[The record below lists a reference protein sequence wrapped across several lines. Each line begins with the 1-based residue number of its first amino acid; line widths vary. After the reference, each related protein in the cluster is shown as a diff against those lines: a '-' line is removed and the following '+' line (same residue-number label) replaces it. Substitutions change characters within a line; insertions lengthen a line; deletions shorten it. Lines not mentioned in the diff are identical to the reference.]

1 MHAYIRTY
9 IHTYMHACIHAYI
22 HTCIH
27 TYMHACIHTYIHTY
41 MHACIH
47 TDVHTYVH
55 TYMHAYIHTH
65 INTYIRTYIHT
76 YIQKIP
82 TGKWLKYS
90 IKHTKKKLYHLQWT
104 FSRISVIK
112 LFWNFLFK
120 ILYPTF
126 LNVHISY
133 KNTWIT
139 FFFIFVWYS
148 FILTLRGFR
157 DRSVQTGSR
166 AVPASYPNDILV
178 PFSG

>member
-1 MHAYIRTY
+1 MHTCV
-9 IHTYMHACIHAYI
+9 HTYMHTYIHA
-22 HTCIH
+22 CMH
-27 TYMHACIHTYIHTY
+27 TYVHTYIHACMHTY
-41 MHACIH
+41 
-47 TDVHTYVH
+47 VHTYVHTYIYIH

-76 YIQKIP
+76 YIHTYIQKMP